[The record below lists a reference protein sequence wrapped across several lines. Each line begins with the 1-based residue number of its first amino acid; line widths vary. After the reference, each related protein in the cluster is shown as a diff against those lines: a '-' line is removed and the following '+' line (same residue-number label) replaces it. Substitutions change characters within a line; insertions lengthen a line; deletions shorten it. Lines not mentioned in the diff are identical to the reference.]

1 MSPSLTVVMP
11 VHNEAAYLCGT
22 IDALAEAVA
31 RSGLATDVVVV
42 DDGSSDGSAEAA
54 RTATESRLPVQ
65 VLTQPRGGRFKARRA
80 GVAAA
85 ASDVVLL
92 LDARVRLHPDSLK
105 FLADVLSPELPVWN
119 GHVVPITN
127 GNPFGAFGD
136 VLVHL
141 AWSTYFD
148 DPRRTSFGLDDFD
161 RFPKGTGCFVAPRA
175 LLLEA
180 MDAFAPRVS
189 DWRFVSDD
197 TQLIRWIAARHRIQ
211 LSPEFGCDYQP
222 RSSLRSFLGNALYR
236 GSTFLDGHGSP
247 ESRFFPLVVGFFPVS
262 AGLVFLILRRPVAAP
277 ALAALTAGIA
287 ATVAMRA
294 RRSAFET
301 LSFTALAPLYAA
313 AHGAGM
319 WRALAVV
326 ASDRVRRAVSP

>member
-1 MSPSLTVVMP
+1 MTRSLTVVMP
-11 VHNEAAYLCGT
+11 VHNESAHLAAT
-22 IDALAEAVA
+22 IDALTEAVE
-31 RSGLATDVVVV
+31 RSGLAAELIVV
-42 DDGSSDGSAEAA
+42 DDGSSDESGETARSSAAG
-54 RTATESRLPVQ
+54 RLPVR
-65 VLTQPRGGRFKARRA
+65 VLTQAQQGRFKARRA

-85 ASDVVLL
+85 GSDAVLL
-92 LDARVRLHPDSLK
+92 LDARVRLHPKSLR

-119 GHVVPITN
+119 GHVVPKTN

-141 AWSTYFD
+141 AWSRYFD
-148 DPRRTSFGLDDFD
+148 DPRRTSFGLDEFD

-180 MDAFAPRVS
+180 MNAFAPRVS

-211 LSPEFGCDYQP
+211 LSPEFSCDYQP
-222 RSSLRSFLGNALYR
+222 RSSFRAFLGNALYR
-236 GSTFLDGHGSP
+236 GSTFLYGHGKR
-247 ESRFFPLVVGFFPVS
+247 ESRFFPIVVGFFPVS
-262 AGLVFLILRRPVAAP
+262 AGLVVLILRRPAVAPVLAGVT
-277 ALAALTAGIA
+277 AALA
-287 ATVAMRA
+287 ATVALRA

-301 LSFTALAPLYAA
+301 LSFAALAPLYAA

-319 WRALAVV
+319 WRAFAALAGNK
-326 ASDRVRRAVSP
+326 VRRAVSP